1 MSYSLFGRINIRSK
15 EAVFSLEFL
24 LTDLR
29 DVHNLAGMRPY
40 PRPFSTPTGSG
51 TFGPP
56 TGVRLGLIAGIF
68 IACTLAAR
76 GQDPQD
82 PIQVEP
88 LSSSTDY
95 TVAETNAA
103 PPPPS
108 LPYPVSVY
116 DSSKGGENV
125 PSGEPRR
132 FHYTLGLTV
141 RGVYDDNIFISHTD
155 RVSDYYFAIEPHIG
169 LGFGDMEGR
178 GTNYIRLDYIPSI
191 ILYVDHSNEDD
202 VDHIIHLEGRHE
214 FSKLT
219 LFFSQDVDILRNAN
233 LNSLIDTTGQFA
245 NIDVGGRTELNLY
258 VSRVRAYYDL
268 TEKLFLSG
276 EFDASIWDYGND
288 FINSEIFS
296 GGLYINYKWTPKVVV
311 GIGGTGGVMEVEDGN
326 PDQPFAQVNVRLS
339 YEATGKLNF
348 YASVGVEFREFD
360 SDRSER
366 TTPVFEV
373 GAIYHPFDGT
383 TITLAADRTMLASG
397 FSPDQDFAA
406 TDVVLRIQQRLLRRF
421 YLGFSAG
428 YENADYFATVNGVH
442 TSRDDNYYFVE
453 PSVDVLINR
462 FFSVGAYYLHREDS
476 SSEDFHSFYD
486 NQVGVRATVRF

>member
-1 MSYSLFGRINIRSK
+1 MSYNLFGRINIRSK
-15 EAVFSLEFL
+15 EAVFKPEFL
-24 LTDLR
+24 LTDFCEGPS
-29 DVHNLAGMRPY
+29 LAAMRSH

-56 TGVRLGLIAGIF
+56 TGVRLGVITGIF
-68 IACTLAAR
+68 IACTFAAR
-76 GQDPQD
+76 GQD

-108 LPYPVSVY
+108 LPYPVSVS
-116 DSSKGGENV
+116 DSKGGENV

-155 RVSDYYFAIEPHIG
+155 RVSDYYFAIEPHIA

-178 GTNYIRLDYIPSI
+178 GTNYIRLDYMPSI
-191 ILYVDHSNEDD
+191 ILFVDHSNEDD
-202 VDHIIHLEGRHE
+202 VDHLVHLEGRHQ
-214 FSKLT
+214 FSRLT

-245 NIDVGGRTELNLY
+245 NIDVSARTELNLY
-258 VSRVRAYYDL
+258 VTRVRAYYDL

-276 EFDASIWDYGND
+276 EFDASIYDYRND

-348 YASVGVEFREFD
+348 YASAGVEFREFD
-360 SDRSER
+360 SNRSER
-366 TTPVFEV
+366 TTPVFEI
-373 GAIYHPFDGT
+373 GAIYRPFDGT
-383 TITLAADRTMLASG
+383 TITLAATRTMLASG

-406 TDVVLRIQQRLLRRF
+406 TDVVLRIQQRLLRRLH
-421 YLGFSAG
+421 LGLSAG
-428 YENADYFATVNGVH
+428 YENADYFATVNGVDA
-442 TSRDDNYYFVE
+442 SRDDNYYFVE

-462 FFSVGAYYLHREDS
+462 FFNVGVYYLHRQDS
-476 SSEDFHSFYD
+476 SSEDLHSFYD